1 MLNLY
6 FQNAT
11 KGGGGGWG
19 MVRILAS
26 FLCSVDHVGCC
37 NGKHVFMYKL
47 YMLNGDYL
55 KQCFLHTI
63 CIYMHMCLLIIVLT
77 NHRPINIYYFC
88 GYNQQYVRR
97 SLNIKWC

>member
-11 KGGGGGWG
+11 KGGGG
-19 MVRILAS
+19 ILAS

-47 YMLNGDYL
+47 YMLNGDDL
-55 KQCFLHTI
+55 KQCFCT
-63 CIYMHMCLLIIVLT
+63 
-77 NHRPINIYYFC
+77 R
-88 GYNQQYVRR
+88 YVYIRT
-97 SLNIKWC
+97 CVY

>member
-11 KGGGGGWG
+11 KGGGGG

-55 KQCFLHTI
+55 KQCFFAHDMY
-63 CIYMHMCLLIIVLT
+63 IYAHVF
-77 NHRPINIYYFC
+77 INYC
-88 GYNQQYVRR
+88 VN
-97 SLNIKWC
+97 